1 MDTDATTTPARAEE
15 ILAATRTFAGVS
27 RAAIR
32 RVVADSGLRTL
43 PPGSTLFQPG
53 DEYRNVLYI
62 LVEGTMVMHRPS
74 GRHDNVLPGDF
85 VGLAN
90 YLDTRDYTTT
100 AVATTRSTVLEIAS
114 AVFQRLEREEPELFN
129 ALNRIVATKLR
140 ERSPDRSISTGALA
154 QPVTRVM
161 KTPVTTCRPETTLE
175 DAFRLMRARRIGS
188 LVVTDD
194 EGKLRGFVTYE
205 GLAEAA
211 LFGGGRPADRITDAV
226 CDMPRVIH
234 MDTPLWEAE
243 ELQKH
248 HHEKY
253 LVVVENDSP
262 VGIVSQTDILHTLIA
277 RPSIL
282 TSRIRQADTIEALA
296 DLRGQLA
303 EVAADAREAN
313 HRPSDAVR
321 LLTETHLAIQRR
333 AVELTLAAM
342 EHQGWGVPPAEFTVL
357 IMGSGG
363 RREMMLDPDQDN
375 GIIIADPQQADGE
388 AVSRWFEHFS
398 RRMNEAFNRLGYML
412 CPGDIM
418 ATNPLYRKT
427 LSQWKQQISH
437 IVERPTEKAA
447 RWSNIVLD
455 FDTLY
460 GKEALTTEL
469 RRHVLAWVQENRRLL
484 KMMADHDAEGRPAIG
499 FFNQLVSTT
508 RDDGGERI
516 DIKRNGLRIIA
527 DAARIFALENGVAV
541 ANTTDRLEALV
552 RVGKL
557 SADFKTSIQE
567 AYEELLDLL
576 LSHQIEQSRR
586 QEGLDKLIDPAKLT
600 PQARSRLRV
609 AMRATKRFQDRL
621 QDDYATEIF

>member
-1 MDTDATTTPARAEE
+1 MPPDNTIGPTRPEK
-15 ILAATRTFAGVS
+15 ILAATRSFAGVS
-27 RAAIR
+27 GEAIQ
-32 RVVADSGLRTL
+32 RVVANSALCTL
-43 PPGSTLFQPG
+43 AAGSTLFQPG
-53 DEYRNVLYI
+53 DEYRGVLYI
-62 LVEGTMVMHRPS
+62 LVEGTIVMHRPS
-74 GRHDNVLPGDF
+74 GRHDNVQPGDF

-90 YLDTRDYTTT
+90 YLDNQDYTAT
-100 AVATTRSTVLEIAS
+100 AVATTRSTVAEIQS
-114 AVFQRLEREEPELFN
+114 VVFQRLEREEPELFN

-140 ERSPDRSISTGALA
+140 DRSPDRSISSGALA

-161 KTPVTTCRPETTLE
+161 KAPVTTCRPDTTLV
-175 DAFRLMRARRIGS
+175 DAFHLMQERRIGS

-194 EGKLRGFVTYE
+194 QGTLRGLVTYE
-205 GLAEAA
+205 GLAESM
-211 LFGGGRPADRITDAV
+211 LFGRGRPQDTISDAA
-226 CDMPRVIH
+226 CNMPRVIP

-243 ELQKH
+243 EIQKR

-253 LVVVENDSP
+253 LVVAAEDTP
-262 VGIVSQTDILHTLIA
+262 VGIVSQTDILHTLIS

-282 TSRIRQADTIEALA
+282 TSRIRKADSLAALA

-303 EVAADAREAN
+303 DVAADARETH

-321 LLTETHLAIQRR
+321 LLSETHLALQRR
-333 AVELTLAAM
+333 AIELTLATM
-342 EHQGWGVPPAEFTVL
+342 ERDGWGGPPTEFAVL

-375 GIIIADPQQADGE
+375 GLIIADSQQGESE
-388 AVSRWFEHFS
+388 AVGAWFKRFA
-398 RRMNEAFNRLGYML
+398 RRMTEGFDHLGYML

-418 ATNPLYRKT
+418 ASNPMYRKT
-427 LSQWKQQISH
+427 LAQWKQQISH
-437 IVERPTEKAA
+437 IIERPTEKAA

-469 RRHVLAWVQENRRLL
+469 RRHVLSWVQQNPRLL

-499 FFNQLVSTT
+499 FFNQLISTT

-527 DAARIFALENGVAV
+527 DAARIFALQNGVAV
-541 ANTTDRLEALV
+541 ENTTDRLNALV

-576 LSHQIEQSRR
+576 INHQIEQSRR
-586 QEGLDKLIDPAKLT
+586 QQPLDKLIDPATLT
-600 PQARSRLRV
+600 AQTRSRLRV
-609 AMRATKRFQDRL
+609 AMRATKRFQERL
-621 QDDYATEIF
+621 QDDYATAIF